1 MRTVPLT
8 HQRVT
13 IQDDFD
19 LDKILESGQCFRPR
33 KLADGRCRFVSGKA
47 LLYLTPLG
55 CGQYDAA
62 WYGAGWDVWAG
73 YFDLGRSYAAL
84 RQSLAGQSAYLDA
97 ALAFGQGI
105 RVLRQDPWEMLVT
118 FIISQRKSIPAIRTA
133 VEQLARRCGEPLCAE
148 GDEIF
153 LFPTPEQLC
162 GLTEAQLTGCGLGYR
177 TRYIQHA
184 AAQAA
189 ARTLDLNALA
199 VLPDDALFSRL
210 LTLDGVGK
218 KSPTASAS
226 SAMAAPRWPP
236 STSGSSVSSTRNLAG
251 ATPSPPTASRLA
263 SCSSICSTISAAFPR
278 RKNEK
283 NC

>member
-62 WYGAGWDVWAG
+62 WYGADWDVWAG

-105 RVLRQDPWEMLVT
+105 RVLRQDPWEMLIT

-133 VEQLARRCGEPLCAE
+133 VEQLARCCGEPLCAE
-148 GDEIF
+148 GDEVF
-153 LFPTPEQLC
+153 LFPPPEQLC

-177 TRYIQHA
+177 ARYIQHA

-189 ARTLDLNALA
+189 ARSTSLRWPASPTTPSFPA
-199 VLPDDALFSRL
+199 CSHWTASA
-210 LTLDGVGK
+210 K
-218 KSPTASAS
+218 KSPTVSAS
-226 SAMAAPRWPP
+226 SSMAAPRWPP

-251 ATPSPPTASRLA
+251 ATPSPPTASRPA

-278 RKNEK
+278 
-283 NC
+283 

>member
-62 WYGAGWDVWAG
+62 WYGADWDVWAG

-105 RVLRQDPWEMLVT
+105 R
-118 FIISQRKSIPAIRTA
+118 
-133 VEQLARRCGEPLCAE
+133 
-148 GDEIF
+148 EI
-153 LFPTPEQLC
+153 
-162 GLTEAQLTGCGLGYR
+162 GR
-177 TRYIQHA
+177 
-184 AAQAA
+184 
-189 ARTLDLNALA
+189 
-199 VLPDDALFSRL
+199 
-210 LTLDGVGK
+210 
-218 KSPTASAS
+218 
-226 SAMAAPRWPP
+226 
-236 STSGSSVSSTRNLAG
+236 
-251 ATPSPPTASRLA
+251 A
-263 SCSSICSTISAAFPR
+263 SCR
-278 RKNEK
+278 ERV
-283 NC
+283 